1 MVAVHP
7 RGMVTVHRTLRGKTN
22 HVLYKGTQNPPD
34 LTLTVLEERTVYA
47 LSNLDT
53 VTGYATTKKTTHPCT
68 SYWDTVTIM

>member
-47 LSNLDT
+47 LSMGTQSQAMQLQKRLPIPVPLIGT
-53 VTGYATTKKTTHPCT
+53 Q
-68 SYWDTVTIM
+68 